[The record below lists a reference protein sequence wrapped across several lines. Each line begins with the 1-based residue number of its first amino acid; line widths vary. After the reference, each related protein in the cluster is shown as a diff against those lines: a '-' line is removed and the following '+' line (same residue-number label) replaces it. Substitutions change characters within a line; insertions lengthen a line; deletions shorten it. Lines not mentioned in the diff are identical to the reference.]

1 MKIRA
6 VLTSYS
12 IYFIMIQYFFRSRMS
27 LFTGLMVVVLSLSFS
42 SSVQADVKVIEPPSP
57 SVEVKVG
64 TYLID
69 LLKID
74 DVEQLFN
81 ADVVVRIE
89 WEDKRLVNGSDTART
104 ISLDEVWNPRMIIAN
119 LRNVKTHL
127 PNVVEVSPEGVVT
140 YRQRIIGDFTARLDL
155 REFPKDQ
162 QRLGVQ
168 VIAQGYTPEEIHFV
182 HDENFTG
189 RSEKLTISDWAIGDV
204 VVLRDDYE
212 IPRIGKLA
220 GVNMEFD
227 AKRYVNYYFATIFAS
242 AVIIGCMAWM
252 VFWMPLEA
260 INPRVSISVT
270 SMLTLIAYRFVAG
283 SKLPK
288 LSYLTNMDYF
298 LLSCTIMILL
308 GLMGVVTVFRVSS
321 KGRPELGIRLNR
333 IFRWVYPAIFVGII
347 IVLT

>member
-1 MKIRA
+1 MMI
-6 VLTSYS
+6 SYFS
-12 IYFIMIQYFFRSRMS
+12 YSRMS
-27 LFTGLMVVVLSLSFS
+27 LFTGLMVAVLSLSFS
-42 SSVQADVKVIEPPSP
+42 SSVQADVKVIQPPSP

-81 ADVVVRIE
+81 ADVIVRIE
-89 WEDKRLVNGSDTART
+89 WQDKRLVNGSGMART
-104 ISLDEVWNPRMIIAN
+104 MPLDAVWNPQMIVAN

-127 PNVVEVSPEGVVT
+127 PDVVEVSPEGVVT
-140 YRQRIIGDFTARLDL
+140 YRQRMIGDFTARLDL

-162 QRLGVQ
+162 QRLGIQ
-168 VIAQGYTPEEIHFV
+168 VIAQGYTPEEVYFV
-182 HDENFTG
+182 HDKNFTG
-189 RSEKLTISDWAIGDV
+189 RSEELTISDWAIGDV

-227 AKRYVNYYFATIFAS
+227 AKRHVNYYFATIFAS

-252 VFWMPLEA
+252 VFWLPLEA

-270 SMLTLIAYRFVAG
+270 SMLTLIAHRFVAG

-288 LSYLTNMDYF
+288 LAYLTNMDYF
-298 LLSCTIMILL
+298 LLSCTIMVLL
-308 GLMGVVTVFRVSS
+308 GLIGVVTVFRASS
-321 KGRPELGIRLNR
+321 KGRPESGARLNR
-333 IFRWVYPAIFVGII
+333 IFRWLYPTIFLAII
-347 IVLT
+347 IIMT